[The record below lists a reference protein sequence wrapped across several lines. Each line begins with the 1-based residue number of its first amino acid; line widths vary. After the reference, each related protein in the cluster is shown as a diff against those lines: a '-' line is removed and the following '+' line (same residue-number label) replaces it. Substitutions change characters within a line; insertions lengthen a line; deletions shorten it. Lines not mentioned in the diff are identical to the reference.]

1 MICVGRSARR
11 ERSAGRTPCAG
22 SPCNNTHLS
31 STATH
36 HSWGCRLLPHFGFR
50 ITHGLETL
58 KPPPVPTHTGWLPPA
73 AQDAQGPIHG
83 NEYPKGWGTHSS
95 GQQCQGLTILCSN
108 TLQIYPFCE
117 GLTKVTLLTS
127 GNAVSTSTS
136 LGTPRSRRFSQGYS
150 RIGQKGLQDSLL
162 RLLCAAKVCG
172 RGKEKKGNQKADFSA
187 RHITAES

>member
-1 MICVGRSARR
+1 M
-11 ERSAGRTPCAG
+11 
-22 SPCNNTHLS
+22 
-31 STATH
+31 
-36 HSWGCRLLPHFGFR
+36 
-50 ITHGLETL
+50 
-58 KPPPVPTHTGWLPPA
+58 GWLPPA

-136 LGTPRSRRFSQGYS
+136 LGTPRSRRFSQGYG

-187 RHITAES
+187 RHITAESWSLLSQGLQGWKALRVLTQEQGREGGSSPPPSSDRRGGSRCPSHQRVRKGGWC